1 MFVVIVVLS
10 VAVMAWSSSK
20 FDATTAG
27 VAAVEAIAAAIAAAI
42 ATVVTAIIFSIFY
55 TKKG

>member
-20 FDATTAG
+20 FDATTVG
-27 VAAVEAIAAAIAAAI
+27 VAAVEAIAAAIATVVAAI
-42 ATVVTAIIFSIFY
+42 NSSIFY
-55 TKKG
+55 TKNG